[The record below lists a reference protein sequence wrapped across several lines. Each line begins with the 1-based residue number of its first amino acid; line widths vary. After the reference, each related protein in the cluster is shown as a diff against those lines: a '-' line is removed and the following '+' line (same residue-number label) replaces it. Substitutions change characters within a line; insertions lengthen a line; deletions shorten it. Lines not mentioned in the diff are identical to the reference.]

1 MPALHINLSSDLW
14 SEANE
19 EGKQKKSIAVFTTEK
34 SMGIKTGKSM
44 WMGFGLLDENSGL
57 LDDKWKKMSVV
68 VSDPTV
74 IALSD
79 YTETEY
85 GYSLEVI
92 GKKQGATNITITDTE
107 SDILML

>member
-1 MPALHINLSSDLW
+1 
-14 SEANE
+14 
-19 EGKQKKSIAVFTTEK
+19 
-34 SMGIKTGKSM
+34 MGIKTGKSM

-107 SDILML
+107 SGISTIVTAFVQDDYVNKYSYAIINKFL